1 MKTRLLSFIFVLFFV
16 FGFSPVGFTADYPK
30 KSIRVIIPYAAGGGT
45 DVLARALQKPLEKE
59 LGTKIVVDNIPAGS
73 TKVGTM
79 EGMKAKA
86 DGYTLL
92 LMSDRA
98 WPVFYYAKTYDT
110 KVWEQLSPVANL
122 TVEPMAFVE
131 VKANSPFKTWGDL
144 VKAAKENPGKLS
156 GGIAGGTTTLMIN
169 EIAQNAGIK
178 INIVPFGGAGP
189 SKIAV
194 LGGHVDFRVCQVTE
208 AISMIRAGETR
219 GLAVSTDKR
228 LNILPD
234 VPTFKELGIGE
245 GIIMTRSIW
254 GPPNMPKDIVDTI
267 TKAIQKASRDP
278 EYVKLIEDQLTYKV
292 EYRPPAELSASLIDF
307 DKKYGKMMAE
317 LFK

>member
-1 MKTRLLSFIFVLFFV
+1 MKTKILAFIFFLFFV
-16 FGFSPVGFTADYPK
+16 FGFSPVGFTADYPRK
-30 KSIRVIIPYAAGGGT
+30 PIRVIIPYAAGGGT

-110 KVWEQLSPVANL
+110 KVWEQLTPIANL

-131 VKANSPFKTWGDL
+131 VKSTSPFKTWGDL

-178 INIVPFGGAGP
+178 INVVPFGGAGP

-194 LGGHVDFRVCQVTE
+194 LGSNE
-208 AISMIRAGETR
+208 E
-219 GLAVSTDKR
+219 
-228 LNILPD
+228 
-234 VPTFKELGIGE
+234 
-245 GIIMTRSIW
+245 
-254 GPPNMPKDIVDTI
+254 
-267 TKAIQKASRDP
+267 
-278 EYVKLIEDQLTYKV
+278 
-292 EYRPPAELSASLIDF
+292 
-307 DKKYGKMMAE
+307 
-317 LFK
+317 

>member
-1 MKTRLLSFIFVLFFV
+1 MKTKILALIFFLFFV
-16 FGFSPVGFTADYPK
+16 FGFSPVGFSADFPK
-30 KSIRVIIPYAAGGGT
+30 KPIRVIIPYAAGGGT

-86 DGYTLL
+86 DGYTIL

-98 WPVFYYAKTYDT
+98 WPVFYYSKTYDT
-110 KVWEQLSPVANL
+110 KVWEQLTPIANL

-131 VKANSPFKTWGDL
+131 VKSTSPFKTWGDL
-144 VKAAKENPGKLS
+144 VKFAKENPGKLS

-169 EIAQNAGIK
+169 EIAQKAGIK

-228 LNILPD
+228 LNFLPD

-267 TKAIQKASRDP
+267 TKAIQKASKDS

-292 EYRPPAELSASLIDF
+292 EYRPPEELSASLVDF

-317 LFK
+317 IFK